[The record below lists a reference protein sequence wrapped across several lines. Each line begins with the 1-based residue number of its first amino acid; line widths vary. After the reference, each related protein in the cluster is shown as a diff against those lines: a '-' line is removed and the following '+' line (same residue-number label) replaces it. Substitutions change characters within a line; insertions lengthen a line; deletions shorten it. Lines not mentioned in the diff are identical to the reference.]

1 MNALA
6 LYQAALDAVSDA
18 VLAGDFAAY
27 AAMINLPYLVRTE
40 TARLVV
46 TAQADLRP
54 TFDALHGGLRARGVQ
69 HYKRLAREA
78 VFARAGRIEGWH
90 HSHMLRDGTFVV
102 PSRWARQVLVLRDGG
117 WLFSEARYPIMTDR
131 WPMTDATLFADPVLW
146 PPAAGRTP

>member
-27 AAMINLPYLVRTE
+27 AAMIDLPYLVRTE

-78 VFARAGRIEGWH
+78 VFARAGRI
-90 HSHMLRDGTFVV
+90 R
-102 PSRWARQVLVLRDGG
+102 R
-117 WLFSEARYPIMTDR
+117 EAR
-131 WPMTDATLFADPVLW
+131 A
-146 PPAAGRTP
+146 PAAPSATGAGGFPRRGIRS

>member
-27 AAMINLPYLVRTE
+27 AAMIDLPYLVRTE

-90 HSHMLRDGTFVV
+90 HSHMLRDGTFAV

-117 WLFSEARYPIMTDR
+117 WRFSEARYPIMTDR
-131 WPMTDATLFADPVLW
+131 WPMTDATLFADPVPW
-146 PPAAGRTP
+146 TPAAGRTP